1 MSSEKAYMNENLLL
15 FLRENHLALESDVK
29 MSIVASSFKN
39 MLFFSTFK
47 NKQQTVSHVRKLLM
61 LLWKSCGSV
70 VTNVYF
76 FTLCILSAT
85 TQHVN
90 LVMFVTRACIFVRF
104 KSSRRMKIKMFLMG
118 NKRFYGRIICIGIIH
133 IEILSPKKRG

>member
-15 FLRENHLALESDVK
+15 FFKRKSSSSRERC
-29 MSIVASSFKN
+29 KN
-39 MLFFSTFK
+39 VNCRFFFQK
-47 NKQQTVSHVRKLLM
+47 YAIFFNVQEQTVSHVRKLLM